1 MALKVI
7 VASDTG
13 SNDVPWINEYLETEG
28 EEGDSCTVVSVKK
41 TPKGLLVI
49 GSKFKGFLFSKSA
62 IAGFLT
68 EALDAWVSNSTIN
81 YPLFMIAE
89 SGGKVNLAIDE
100 ELEPSIWVCDKK
112 GISWEQKLK
121 KTRVSGLNTPKSNPL
136 LPTPPPTT
144 SSGKKAKQTGT
155 PQENE
160 MMPYRAL

>member
-7 VASDTG
+7 VASESD
-13 SNDVPWINEYLETEG
+13 SNDVPWVNEYLETTG
-28 EEGDSCTVVSVKK
+28 EPGDSCVVISVKK
-41 TPKGLLVI
+41 TAKGLLVI

-89 SGGKVNLAIDE
+89 TGGKVNLAIDE
-100 ELEPSIWVCDKK
+100 ELSPSIWVSDKK
-112 GISWEQKLK
+112 GVSWEQKLK

-144 SSGKKAKQTGT
+144 SSGRRIKQPDIAEQPET
-155 PQENE
+155 
-160 MMPYRAL
+160 MP